1 MRHLENA
8 FKFTFKNFL
17 LTLPFL
23 ISVAIPAIITGVGS
37 LGLVANSTIFI
48 KDFREMMEDL
58 TYGSSTFDYSR
69 FIESLNL
76 GPFVASLAIS
86 GLISLVLTIIIK
98 PATYGLINLHYET
111 GNAKLSDISGCMSK
125 YIGRFVLFGLLYIAI
140 SIGLSIVFFILIFIG
155 GLVSAASTALG
166 VILIILFVLAFI
178 VGLVALTIYM
188 KLWFPAVCV
197 EDSDI
202 IQGLKNSFRAVQG
215 SFWPILGITILVTL
229 CGSIASAIIGGILS
243 WVPILG
249 SMVGPVIVGLADFI
263 LIVYY
268 FDIYREKTG
277 RHNFSEPPQQF
288 NGFQD
293 GNIQ

>member
-37 LGLVANSTIFI
+37 LGLIANSTIFI
-48 KDFREMMEDL
+48 NDFKKMMEDL

-69 FIESLNL
+69 FFETLNL
-76 GPFVASLAIS
+76 GPFIASLAIS

-125 YIGRFVLFGLLYIAI
+125 YIGRFILFLLLSLAI
-140 SIGLSIVFFILIFIG
+140 GIGLVIVFYILIFILI
-155 GLVSAASTALG
+155 LVATASKAIG
-166 VILIILFVLAFI
+166 VILLILFILAFL
-178 VGLVALTIYM
+178 VGFVALSIYM
-188 KLWFPAVCV
+188 ILWFPAVCV
-197 EDSDI
+197 EDSGI
-202 IQGLKNSFRAVQG
+202 IEGLKNSFRTVKG
-215 SFWPILGITILVTL
+215 SFWPILGITLLVTI
-229 CGSIASAIIGGILS
+229 CGSIASTIIGAILS

-249 SMVGPVIVGLADFI
+249 SMVGPVIGGLADFI

-277 RHNFSEPPQQF
+277 RLNFSEPPQQF

-293 GNIQ
+293 GSVQ